1 MNNKLI
7 LILALLTITSCS
19 KPKNNTSSDIE
30 IFGCW
35 PEEYHYDS
43 TFTPGFHLKMNQ
55 QCLDSEVVFDT
66 ITNDNGTK
74 TVVGYREGKLKG
86 ELNFR
91 GRSEKFEFVKNT
103 FSDSLSV
110 DVNAGGL
117 MLMPYNIIFVRKD
130 TSVTMSVFVSFPDSD
145 VGEDV
150 NLKLTK
156 EGKIK
161 IVSVTEPQMED

>member
-1 MNNKLI
+1 
-7 LILALLTITSCS
+7 
-19 KPKNNTSSDIE
+19 
-30 IFGCW
+30 
-35 PEEYHYDS
+35 
-43 TFTPGFHLKMNQ
+43 MNQ